1 MIIFVDFVGAH
12 LRVRSQVTYEI
23 AYKNTPVQNFISYF
37 LFLIL
42 NNAEGAHYFLFLISY
57 F

>member
-1 MIIFVDFVGAH
+1 MWGRTYVCARGQHKIKIHKHTA
-12 LRVRSQVTYEI
+12 LAKSRAYTQVTYEI

-37 LFLIL
+37 LS
-42 NNAEGAHYFLFLISY
+42 LISY

>member
-12 LRVRSQVTYEI
+12 LLVRPQVTYEI

-37 LFLIL
+37 LFLIS
-42 NNAEGAHYFLFLISY
+42 YFLSLISY